1 MPSRLDGLCSFEHT
15 DGVALDPK
23 ELQNL
28 LDELAASRASRRS
41 AWTILQ
47 ELRAI
52 LKDVAGVELPP
63 PAIKNISIEGRIVR
77 DGVRKTLAQRKSVI
91 EELVKAIK
99 QYRQSQDHQSI
110 HALNK
115 ALERAEEQLTPNH

>member
-1 MPSRLDGLCSFEHT
+1 MPVQRCAQFNDSLGDMR
-15 DGVALDPK
+15 
-23 ELQNL
+23 
-28 LDELAASRASRRS
+28 
-41 AWTILQ
+41 
-47 ELRAI
+47 
-52 LKDVAGVELPP
+52 
-63 PAIKNISIEGRIVR
+63 KNISIEGRIVR

-115 ALERAEEQLTPNH
+115 TLERAELLFNA

>member
-1 MPSRLDGLCSFEHT
+1 VPVQRCAQFNDSLGDMR
-15 DGVALDPK
+15 
-23 ELQNL
+23 
-28 LDELAASRASRRS
+28 
-41 AWTILQ
+41 
-47 ELRAI
+47 
-52 LKDVAGVELPP
+52 
-63 PAIKNISIEGRIVR
+63 KNISIEGRIVR

-115 ALERAEEQLTPNH
+115 TLERAELLFNA